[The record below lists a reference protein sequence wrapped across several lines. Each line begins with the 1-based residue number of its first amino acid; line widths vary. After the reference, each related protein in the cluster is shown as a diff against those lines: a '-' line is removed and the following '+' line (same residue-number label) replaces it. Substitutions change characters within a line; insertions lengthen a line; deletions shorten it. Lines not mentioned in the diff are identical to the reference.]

1 MLQVGGQRQ
10 FAASADEVR
19 KHLQEMAALVQ
30 CVPDLVRV
38 EQCDEQQAQLVV
50 RPGFAFLRGEMQ
62 VRLQREPGAPDQEWQ
77 WRLEMRGIGSQAQA
91 RVRARLE
98 SLDPQNSRL
107 HYQVTLEQVGGLL
120 RAVQSSL
127 LQAAMEKTIRD
138 FLDRLE
144 QQLRTHYGS
153 G

>member
-1 MLQVGGQRQ
+1 
-10 FAASADEVR
+10 
-19 KHLQEMAALVQ
+19 
-30 CVPDLVRV
+30 
-38 EQCDEQQAQLVV
+38 
-50 RPGFAFLRGEMQ
+50 MQ

-77 WRLEMRGIGSQAQA
+77 WRLEVRGIGSQAQA